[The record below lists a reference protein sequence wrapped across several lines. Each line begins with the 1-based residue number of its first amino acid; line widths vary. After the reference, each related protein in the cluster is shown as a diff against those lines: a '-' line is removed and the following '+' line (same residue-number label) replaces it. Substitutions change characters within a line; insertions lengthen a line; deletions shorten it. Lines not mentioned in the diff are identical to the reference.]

1 MCDEAT
7 HPRQRLG
14 IGLPLK
20 FPDHRVLGAGARPH
34 VSGARFEA
42 LLGHNRALLGCV
54 RAVWGAMGY
63 CIELVVCTPEQFLQ
77 FVGVARVL

>member
-42 LLGHNRALLGCV
+42 LLGHNRALLG
-54 RAVWGAMGY
+54 
-63 CIELVVCTPEQFLQ
+63 
-77 FVGVARVL
+77 